1 MCQSFSEET
10 LTLSCLIW
18 MANSSV
24 LTLSGRLKLVQP
36 TPRPTGYKLENQ
48 NQCRLSEVFRA
59 VGAGSLAELGW
70 MESPQTSQFH
80 YSVEI

>member
-18 MANSSV
+18 MANSSI

-36 TPRPTGYKLENQ
+36 TPRPIGYKLESQ

-59 VGAGSLAELGW
+59 LGAGSLAELG
-70 MESPQTSQFH
+70 
-80 YSVEI
+80 